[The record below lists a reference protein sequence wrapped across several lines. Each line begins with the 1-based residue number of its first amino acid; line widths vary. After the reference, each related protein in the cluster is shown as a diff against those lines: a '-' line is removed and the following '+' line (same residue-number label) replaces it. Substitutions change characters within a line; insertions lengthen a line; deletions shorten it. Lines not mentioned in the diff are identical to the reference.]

1 MDKKGQSM
9 GVNKKKTRDFF
20 RTQDGVELFFEYTDN
35 RKQDTIVFINGLFQC
50 VFNWYPLIDLLDD
63 RYNILLYDLRAQG
76 KSKIQDQE
84 ITFDRHVLDL
94 VELTDHLGLKNIN
107 IVGMS
112 LGSIIGSM
120 FAINY
125 KERVNK
131 LALLGVTGGA
141 RLQMILEDWK
151 YTLELL
157 GDFALFKFI
166 IPWLFSNSFIEKNQ
180 DKLDGI
186 INALIERNKL
196 ENLLRLMSSML
207 ACPGMEELI
216 NNLEK
221 SCVIIVGEED
231 ALSSKNWIKRL
242 QSSIDNQNE
251 IIFIPDAGHSL
262 IEEAS
267 HKVAEIITSFI

>member
-1 MDKKGQSM
+1 M

-20 RTQDGVELFFEYTDN
+20 RTQDGVELFFEYIDN

-131 LALLGVTGGA
+131 LALLSVTGGA
-141 RLQMILEDWK
+141 RLQMILDDWK

-196 ENLLRLMSSML
+196 ENLLRLINSML
-207 ACPGMEELI
+207 PCPDMEELM

-221 SCVIIVGEED
+221 TCIIIVGEED

-251 IIFIPDAGHSL
+251 IIFISDAGHSV